1 MKAYLHN
8 YRQSPRKVR
17 LVTDAVKGKPVVDAI
32 NILNFMAKRG
42 AEPISKLLN
51 SAIANAKSAYNLSKE
66 DLMVSDL
73 RVDTARV
80 LKRSMPRAR
89 GSAFPIKKRSSHVTL
104 TLMERVKV
112 APKAKIA
119 KIPQSKK

>member
-17 LVTDAVKGKPVVDAI
+17 LVTDAVKGKPVVDA
-32 NILNFMAKRG
+32 LNVLHFMAKRG
-42 AEPISKLLN
+42 AEPITKLLN
-51 SAIANAKSAYNLSKE
+51 SAIANAKSAHNLAKE
-66 DLMVSDL
+66 DLILSDI
-73 RVDTARV
+73 RVDTAKV

-104 TLMERVKV
+104 TLMERVKEM
-112 APKAKIA
+112 PKAKIA
-119 KIPQSKK
+119 KEAKK